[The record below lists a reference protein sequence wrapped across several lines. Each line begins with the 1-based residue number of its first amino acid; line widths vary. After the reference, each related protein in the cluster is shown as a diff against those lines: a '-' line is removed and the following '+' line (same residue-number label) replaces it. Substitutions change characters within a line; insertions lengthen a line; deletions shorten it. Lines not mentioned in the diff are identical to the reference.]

1 MAIYKYTIGSTDTA
15 VNLSD
20 TSYSSSNNEDNAQF
34 SARFNL
40 DSAWFN
46 ADGSI
51 NTGQATAE
59 NIYNAQNTDGTSND
73 AFVQMEYYNPSGP
86 SGSVDLDKHYYSV
99 NGTGTAGYVKYDF
112 SSGEITLTGNRANGY
127 DFKFLDSGSGASAF
141 NVHFSGT
148 PTGNGSGY
156 SFGSG
161 LSIDNSRSYIDQD
174 GQSIRYFEKDNIIN
188 CFAKG
193 TLITTASGLVS
204 VEDLQV
210 GDHILTVSG
219 KYEPITWLGH
229 SRVNCLRHNN
239 PAAAWPVRIAKD
251 AFGPDL
257 PARDLLVSP
266 AHAIYVEGHFV
277 SAASLINGVTIS
289 QEPWSKVTYFH
300 VELPTHN
307 AIYAEGLAA
316 ESYLDADNREF
327 FLETDVVALDSQFS
341 EVTPEEV
348 YATKGYA
355 PLASTGAVFESVR
368 TKLLNRITELGHQ
381 LNDDPKLE
389 LIVDGAPLE
398 VLRTPVG
405 LVAWIPEGAKTM
417 TLRSNSFV
425 PGYVYASSFDDRHL
439 GVSVTGMRLG
449 TKAIDLKS
457 GALQTGWHDAETT
470 FEADDSNQAA
480 FSWRWTD
487 GQATIAL
494 EQSGCLFEI
503 TTQAAAKVYW
513 QAKDGQ
519 FVQVKT
525 PGMQELR
532 YAA

>member
-1 MAIYKYTIGSTDTA
+1 MADEKIKGNYNSMSSERA
-15 VNLSD
+15 
-20 TSYSSSNNEDNAQF
+20 YSSSD
-34 SARFNL
+34 
-40 DSAWFN
+40 DSR
-46 ADGSI
+46 S
-51 NTGQATAE
+51 
-59 NIYNAQNTDGTSND
+59 S
-73 AFVQMEYYNPSGP
+73 EYYKS
-86 SGSVDLDKHYYSV
+86 D
-99 NGTGTAGYVKYDF
+99 VKY
-112 SSGEITLTGNRANGY
+112 EVKNGNKKESEREGREGREY
-127 DFKFLDSGSGASAF
+127 ERD
-141 NVHFSGT
+141 
-148 PTGNGSGY
+148 
-156 SFGSG
+156 
-161 LSIDNSRSYIDQD
+161 
-174 GQSIRYFEKDNIIN
+174 EKEHV
-188 CFAKG
+188 CYAKG
-193 TLITTASGLVS
+193 THITTDRGPVA

-210 GDHILTVSG
+210 GDLVLTVSG
-219 KYEPITWLGH
+219 KYEPISWLGH
-229 SRVNCLRHNN
+229 RRVNCLRHNN
-239 PAAAWPVRIAKD
+239 PTVAWPVRIAKD
-251 AFGPDL
+251 AFGSDL
-257 PARDLLVSP
+257 PVRDLLVSP
-266 AHAIYVEGHFV
+266 AHAIYVDGHFI
-277 SAASLINGVTIS
+277 SAASLINGVTIT

-316 ESYLDADNREF
+316 ETYLVAQNRDF
-327 FLETDVVALDSQFS
+327 FLETDGVVDLDAQFS
-341 EVTPEEV
+341 EVTPEDV
-348 YATKGYA
+348 YASKGYA
-355 PLASTGAVFESVR
+355 PLASTGAVLESVR
-368 TKLLNRITELGHQ
+368 AKLLNRITELGHQ
-381 LNDDPKLE
+381 LQDDCQLE
-389 LIVDGAPLE
+389 LVIDGAPLE

-439 GVSVTGMRLG
+439 GVSVTSMRLG
-449 TKAIDLKS
+449 NKAIDLKS
-457 GALQTGWHDAETT
+457 SALQTGWHDAETT